1 MFGISPDYTYM
12 ARTVDR
18 TGELLKE
25 IPAAKNQHEVAGGG
39 APTGRMQAAREA
51 DLSRDQT
58 VTPIRVNNVPQPGS
72 SRTKSNG
79 DGPRVALNNSSG
91 LAGPFYLPNKPQT
104 CFMNRIH
111 FCCCRGSYGDA
122 LQIRFAPLSRGA
134 PVDVNLNA
142 GLQSITHNDGSDVWW
157 ASENDRFHCTLGLRW
172 A

>member
-58 VTPIRVNNVPQPGS
+58 VTPQRP
-72 SRTKSNG
+72 
-79 DGPRVALNNSSG
+79 A
-91 LAGPFYLPNKPQT
+91 AGVE
-104 CFMNRIH
+104 
-111 FCCCRGSYGDA
+111 SD
-122 LQIRFAPLSRGA
+122 QIKR
-134 PVDVNLNA
+134 
-142 GLQSITHNDGSDVWW
+142 
-157 ASENDRFHCTLGLRW
+157 
-172 A
+172 